1 MGIIS
6 FAYLD
11 NFFIYGVL
19 VGIIVIAFW
28 LWSIIDCA
36 KRNFKK
42 DWEKVVWI
50 LIIVVFSWIGALA
63 YFILI
68 PIFNPKGFLGK

>member
-1 MGIIS
+1 MAIIS

-11 NFFIYGVL
+11 NFFVYGVL
-19 VGIIVIAFW
+19 VGVIILAFW
-28 LWSIIDCA
+28 LWNIMDCA

-42 DWEKVVWI
+42 DWEKIIWI
-50 LIIVVFSWIGALA
+50 LVLVVLSWIGAFI

-68 PIFNPKGFLGK
+68 PIFNQKGIFKK